1 MEESNDSTNTD
12 DIIVESLV
20 ASDDHSVIVLD
31 SAEKEIPSGA
41 GSGDDDDDC
50 VILAH
55 NFNCL
60 RIPPLVVEDRLP
72 RCDTWEEFLEG
83 GEELVAVSRK
93 MK

>member
-1 MEESNDSTNTD
+1 MHINTPVIFTEKRFGED
-12 DIIVESLV
+12 GGKYFLQQATLMESLV

-31 SAEKEIPSGA
+31 SAEKEIPSGG
-41 GSGDDDDDC
+41 GSC
-50 VILAH
+50 AQLQ
-55 NFNCL
+55 
-60 RIPPLVVEDRLP
+60 LP